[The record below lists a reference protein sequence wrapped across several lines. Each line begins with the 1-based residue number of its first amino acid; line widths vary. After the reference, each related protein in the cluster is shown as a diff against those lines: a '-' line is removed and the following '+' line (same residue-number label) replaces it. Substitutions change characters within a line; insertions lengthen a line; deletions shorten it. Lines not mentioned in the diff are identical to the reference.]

1 MIQETAVI
9 ITTKLKLCAD
19 VEAMIYD
26 PMRSVM
32 IVEVDGIFAGFALI
46 DPFRNGPGYAH
57 TAEHSVY
64 RAANVKR
71 KGIGRLL
78 LDELLRVAIEM
89 GHHVMVCA
97 ISGGNL
103 GSLKFHHKS
112 GFKQVGHMPQV
123 G

>member
-9 ITTKLKLCAD
+9 ITTKLKFCAD

-64 RAANVKR
+64 IGANVKR
-71 KGIGRLL
+71 KGYRALVV
-78 LDELLRVAIEM
+78 R
-89 GHHVMVCA
+89 
-97 ISGGNL
+97 
-103 GSLKFHHKS
+103 
-112 GFKQVGHMPQV
+112 
-123 G
+123 